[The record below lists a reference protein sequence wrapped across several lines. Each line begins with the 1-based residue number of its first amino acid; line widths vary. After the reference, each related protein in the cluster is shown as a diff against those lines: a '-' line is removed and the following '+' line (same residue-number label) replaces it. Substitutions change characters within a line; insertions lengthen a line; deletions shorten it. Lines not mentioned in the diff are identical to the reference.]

1 MSHISPT
8 TFLSNR
14 SQKKLSL
21 RLILVLPF
29 VVQIFAAVGLTG
41 WLSLRNGQKA
51 VNEVASQLRS
61 EITAR
66 IQQQLN
72 TYLDTAPRVNQLN
85 ANAIRLGYLNPDE
98 LESTERYLWEQIQA
112 FPSLPNMG
120 FATKTGEFIAIE
132 RQENGKVVFKI
143 ANKEHRNELH
153 IYESDSKG
161 NQTKLLK
168 VSRNYN
174 ILSRSWYKDSVRLGK
189 PTWSEIFSLTGQKT
203 LSLPAGHP
211 VYDESGELRGV
222 FVANFLISFLSDFLQ
237 SLNIGRSGQTFIME
251 RSGLLVGSSTL
262 KEAFITNND
271 KLDRLNALESTDDL
285 IRLTTAHLKERF
297 GDLTKIS
304 RSQQLDF
311 TIAGH
316 RQFLQVMPFQDSRG
330 LDWLIVV
337 VVPESDFMDQ
347 INANTQTTILLCLGA
362 LALATVLG
370 ILTARWITSPI
381 LHLSAAS
388 RAIASGD
395 LEKNVQVKGVE
406 ELEVLG
412 QSFNLMAQQLRES
425 FEALAKTN
433 SELEIRVEE
442 RTAELTE
449 AKQIAD
455 TANQAKS
462 EFLANM
468 SHELRTPLNG
478 ILGYAQIL
486 ERSKTMG
493 PKELQGISIIHQCGS
508 HLLTLINDILDLA
521 KIEAQKLELY
531 AKDFHFPSF
540 LQGVAE
546 ICRIRAEQKGIAFV
560 YQPSSE
566 MPPGIHAD
574 EKRLR
579 QVLINLLSNAIKFTN
594 AGGVTFKI
602 EHLENGTGEKV
613 KSNEQKPASPIHKIR
628 FQIEDTGVGMTP
640 EQLKKI
646 FLPFEQVGDSKRQ
659 AEGTGLGL
667 TISQKIVEMM
677 GSTIQVKSQSG
688 AGSVFWLDLDL
699 REAADWANTTTIAK
713 QRKLVGYQGRKQKV
727 LVVDDKWENLS
738 VIVNLLEP
746 LGFEVTEAKNGQEG
760 LEKVEEFKFDLIIT
774 DLVMPVLDGFEMMRR
789 IRNLP
794 DYKEAAIIAS
804 SASVFATDQHK
815 SLERGANDFLGKPVQ
830 AEELFEML
838 QKYLEIEWI
847 YDERKKE
854 KISTIPLASA
864 PTSLSESTSF
874 MAPPPG
880 EMELLFELAMRGNV
894 KGIVKRSEHL
904 EKLDQKFVSFAVEL
918 RQLAQG
924 YQVKKIKEFITS
936 HRIEKE

>member
-1 MSHISPT
+1 MSHTSPT

-14 SQKKLSL
+14 SKKKVSL
-21 RLILVLPF
+21 RLILVFPF
-29 VVQIFAAVGLTG
+29 VLQIFAAVGLTG

-85 ANAIRLGYLNPDE
+85 ANALRLGYLNPDE
-98 LESTERYLWEQIQA
+98 LESMERYLWEQIQA
-112 FPSLPNMG
+112 FPSLPQMG

-132 RQENGKVVFKI
+132 RQENGKIFFKRVD
-143 ANKEHRNELH
+143 KDSRTEFH
-153 IYESDSKG
+153 IYDSDSKG

-168 VSRNYN
+168 ISPSNN
-174 ILSRSWYKDSVRLGK
+174 ILNRSWYKDSVRYSR
-189 PTWSEIFSLTGQKT
+189 PTWSKIFPLTGQKT

-237 SLNIGRSGQTFIME
+237 SLKIGRSGQTFIME

-262 KEAFITNND
+262 KEAFITNNG
-271 KLDRLNALESTDDL
+271 KLDRLNALDSTDDL
-285 IRLTTAHLKERF
+285 IRLTTAHLKEHF

-311 TIAGH
+311 TIAGQ
-316 RQFLQVMPFQDSRG
+316 REFLQVMPFQDSRG

-381 LHLSAAS
+381 LRLSEAS
-388 RAIASGD
+388 RGIASGD
-395 LEKNVQVKGVE
+395 LDKNVQVKGIE

-412 QSFNLMAQQLRES
+412 QSFNQMAQQLRES
-425 FEALAKTN
+425 FKALAKTN

-486 ERSKTMG
+486 ERSKTMA

-531 AKDFHFPSF
+531 AKEFHFPSF

-546 ICRIRAEQKGIAFV
+546 ICRIRAEQKGIGFV
-560 YQPSSE
+560 YQPSSQL
-566 MPPGIHAD
+566 PAGINGD

-579 QVLINLLSNAIKFTN
+579 QVLINLLSNAIKFTDS
-594 AGGVTFKI
+594 GGVTFKV
-602 EHLENGTGEKV
+602 EYLGMGTGEKLQ
-613 KSNEQKPASPIHKIR
+613 SNEQQPPSPIHKIR
-628 FQIEDTGVGMTP
+628 FQIEDTGVGLTP
-640 EQLKKI
+640 EQLEKI
-646 FLPFEQVGDSKRQ
+646 FLPFEQVGESKRQ

-677 GSTIQVKSQSG
+677 GTTIQVKSQSG

-699 REAADWANTTTIAK
+699 PEAADWANTATLAK
-713 QRKLVGYQGRKQKV
+713 EGKLVGYEGRKQKV

-760 LEKVEEFKFDLIIT
+760 LDKVAQFKFDLIIT

-789 IRNLP
+789 LRNLP
-794 DYKEAAIIAS
+794 EYKDMAIIAS

-815 SLERGANDFLGKPVQ
+815 SLEGGANDFLGKPVQ
-830 AEELFEML
+830 AEELFQML

-847 YDERKKE
+847 YEELKPE
-854 KISTIPLASA
+854 EISTISLSSA
-864 PTSLSESTSF
+864 PSSLSESTSLI
-874 MAPPPG
+874 APPPA
-880 EMELLFELAMRGNV
+880 EIELLFELAMRGNI
-894 KGIVKRSEHL
+894 KGIVERSEQL
-904 EKLDQKFVSFAVEL
+904 EKLDQQLVPFAIEL
-918 RQLAQG
+918 RQLAKG